1 MTVTIEL
8 PPDVEAFYAAEALA
22 RGVPLEQHLTRRLI
36 DQAPAATNMTP
47 QERARAFVEWAESH
61 RDTPPLSDEAI
72 SRESIYAKRG

>member
-8 PPDVEAFYAAEALA
+8 PPDVEAFYVAEALA
-22 RGVPLEQHLTRRLI
+22 RGVPLERHLTNRLI
-36 DQAPAATNMTP
+36 DQAPAALAITP